1 MSAFDKRADW
11 AMPGSECW
19 VVEDSGEWV
28 KGRVISFAGRGY
40 LILVEGEKSHTATKR
55 ECEIRPRDMYNYGK
69 DKPEK
74 LVVAIPERRK

>member
-11 AMPGSECW
+11 ALPGSECW
-19 VVEDSGEWV
+19 VVEDSGEWI
-28 KGRVISFAGRGY
+28 KGRVVSFAGRGY
-40 LILVEGEKSHTATKR
+40 LIMVEGEKSYTATKR

-74 LVVAIPERRK
+74 LAAEIPERRK

>member
-19 VVEDSGEWV
+19 VVVEDGEWV
-28 KGRVISFAGRGY
+28 KGRVVSFAGGGY
-40 LILVEGEKSHTATKR
+40 LIMVEGEKSYTATKR

-69 DKPEK
+69 DKPEH
-74 LVVAIPERRK
+74 VAAGATERRK